1 MQVDDLTYRLEQ
13 IQERIA
19 AAASRAGRDVSEVTL
34 IAVTKTRSLEEIQA
48 AYSLGLRDLGE
59 NRVAELLEKKA
70 TLELHD
76 VRWHAIGHIQSR
88 KARDLIGESDLIH
101 SIDRL
106 KLAQELS
113 KRASAKKTVVQ
124 GLLQVNSSGEASKGG
139 WRLTTLADQDA
150 FIRDIEKILAL
161 PGLQING
168 LMTMAPFHLEA
179 QATRPTFVTTRT
191 MQQRLTTH
199 FGSDAFPILSMG
211 MSNDFEVAIEEGTTH
226 VRIGTALFGPRHT

>member
-1 MQVDDLTYRLEQ
+1 MQVDDLTYRLQQ
-13 IQERIA
+13 IKERIA
-19 AAASRAGRDVSEVTL
+19 SAASRAGRDVSEVTL

-59 NRVAELLEKKA
+59 NRVTELLEKKA
-70 TLELHD
+70 SLELTD
-76 VRWHAIGHIQSR
+76 VRWHAIGHIQTR
-88 KARDLIGESDLIH
+88 KARNLIGESDLIH

-124 GLLQVNSSGEASKGG
+124 GLLQVNSSGEGSKGG
-139 WRLTTLADQDA
+139 WLLTTLAAQDA
-150 FIRDIEKILAL
+150 FLRDVEQILSL
-161 PGLQING
+161 PFLQING

-179 QATRPTFVTTRT
+179 EATRPTFVTTRT
-191 MQQRLTTH
+191 MQQRLTAH

-211 MSNDFEVAIEEGTTH
+211 MTNDFEVAIEEGATH
-226 VRIGTALFGPRHT
+226 VRLGTALFGPRYT